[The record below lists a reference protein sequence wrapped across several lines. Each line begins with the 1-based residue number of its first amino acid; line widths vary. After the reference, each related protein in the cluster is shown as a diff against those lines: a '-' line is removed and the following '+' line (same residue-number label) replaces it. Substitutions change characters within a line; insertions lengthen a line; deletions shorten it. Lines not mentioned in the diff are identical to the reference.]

1 MFAFY
6 LRVALIIAGLIGA
19 VILFAFAFTA
29 AAIIV
34 LVLLL
39 VGLVFGR
46 GMRSRVFVWRG
57 PPAQAPRPP
66 LTIDHNPDD
75 LPPTRKPD

>member
-29 AAIIV
+29 AAVVV
-34 LVLLL
+34 LILLL
-39 VGLVFGR
+39 IGLVFGR
-46 GMRSRVFVWRG
+46 GTRSTVFVWRG
-57 PPAQAPRPP
+57 PPAPSARPP

-75 LPPTRKPD
+75 LPPTNKPN